1 MAWVRR
7 LLDWPPLWLVGFL
20 ILVWGLD
27 QALPWGLFG
36 AVGRKLGVILALM
49 GLALMI
55 AAVVQMTLART
66 TVNPRGTPAA
76 LVTGGVFQFSRNP
89 IYLGD
94 ALVLAG
100 AMLWWD
106 VPLAAPLLPLFIGV
120 IQTRFILPEEARLR
134 AGFGQAF
141 ADWSRT
147 TRRWL

>member
-7 LLDWPPLWLVGFL
+7 LLDWPPVWLVGFL

-36 AVGRKLGVILALM
+36 ATGHKLGAVLVLM
-49 GLALMI
+49 GLSLMI
-55 AAVVQMTLART
+55 AAVVQMALART

-100 AMLWWD
+100 ALLWWD
-106 VPLAAPLLPLFIGV
+106 APLAAPLLPLFMLI
-120 IQTRFILPEEARLR
+120 IQFRFIRGEEARLR
-134 AGFGQAF
+134 AGFGPAF
-141 ADWSRT
+141 EAWSQT
-147 TRRWL
+147 TRRWI

>member
-7 LLDWPPLWLVGFL
+7 LLDWPPVWLVGFL
-20 ILVWGLD
+20 FLVWGLD
-27 QALPWGLFG
+27 QVAPWGLFG
-36 AVGRKLGVILALM
+36 ATGRKLGAVLVLM
-49 GLALMI
+49 GLALMV

-100 AMLWWD
+100 ALLWWD
-106 VPLAAPLLPLFIGV
+106 VPLATPLLPLMIGI
-120 IQTRFILPEEARLR
+120 IQFRFILGEEARLR
-134 AGFGQAF
+134 AGFGPAF
-141 ADWSRT
+141 EAWSQT
-147 TRRWL
+147 TRRWI